1 MFWLASVVLLSW
13 PLRVFVQYKIAY
25 VHYYIHKVF
34 GVVGGPRDTSMA
46 NSSSDVTVANNNTLI
61 PSYSEA
67 MRMDQCGRTES
78 TELLT
83 CHRDAASSADVEL
96 GPQIGSAALVPLLR
110 GFRRTG
116 ANDQLSV
123 TAVGADRTVYGT
135 VVHDRVG
142 RAVLRSSS
150 CRPSH
155 LRAPASGQS
164 WSSQDGERTA
174 THGSGGLRSRRREG
188 GAVQK
193 RKRRR
198 SYNQAVGVPSG
209 SEVSLAVNTVDSS
222 ERVGGPRRGRTSSA
236 GRRDAVRGMATS
248 VSTPETFDKLQKA
261 SAWVEQL
268 RHVKSFVEDG
278 IRATTAEADVTVAS
292 ADHSAALTSTGVAV
306 GPGEPPASAHTELAQ
321 SAYDV
326 VGRRVVRCQQDWIVV
341 DDDDDDD
348 LPPSYEDALRMRML
362 PYDVHLDDM
371 SSVSTTSTY
380 LSSELGV
387 SDTPRRWKMFVRR
400 PYGLVDLPLF
410 HVETSL

>member
-1 MFWLASVVLLSW
+1 
-13 PLRVFVQYKIAY
+13 
-25 VHYYIHKVF
+25 
-34 GVVGGPRDTSMA
+34 
-46 NSSSDVTVANNNTLI
+46 
-61 PSYSEA
+61 
-67 MRMDQCGRTES
+67 
-78 TELLT
+78 
-83 CHRDAASSADVEL
+83 
-96 GPQIGSAALVPLLR
+96 
-110 GFRRTG
+110 
-116 ANDQLSV
+116 
-123 TAVGADRTVYGT
+123 
-135 VVHDRVG
+135 
-142 RAVLRSSS
+142 
-150 CRPSH
+150 
-155 LRAPASGQS
+155 
-164 WSSQDGERTA
+164 
-174 THGSGGLRSRRREG
+174 
-188 GAVQK
+188 
-193 RKRRR
+193 
-198 SYNQAVGVPSG
+198 
-209 SEVSLAVNTVDSS
+209 
-222 ERVGGPRRGRTSSA
+222 
-236 GRRDAVRGMATS
+236 MATS